1 MKKLMIFCFSILFT
15 VLSALSCV
23 NFSLDAVERM
33 EKDKATILIEE
44 PEGMSNK
51 DFLARIS
58 DALGRHDIDIMYRYI
73 SEGDGKPE
81 YMYYKT
87 NHTDDFLEISA
98 GEDMKR
104 IEAGECISTMQPEG
118 YNVYQLFASDLL
130 QDISIYPWEDAEKYD
145 LSGMTCYVKSTRLV
159 ESVEVLEKEGFTV
172 TPGNGAYISGKFSV
186 TLFGLVPA
194 FMLITSIVFY
204 TLSNGKKNVL
214 KKIDGCAVPDIL
226 WDEIKATIPAL
237 GICFVVIAIIH
248 DGIALRLYPKAF
260 FQYFCYSVQYL
271 AFGLMVLLCGI
282 FVAAFLVLLQKSA
295 EHVKGRVPRRGIYVT
310 SVLAKC
316 VFVIFIVFFLSIA
329 VRNAFT
335 AYNTVQTSQYL
346 ADKIAGY
353 VTVPVNINNASSQ
366 GLEENYKEFY
376 AATVE
381 RYHGILIDASNYEY
395 DLISGETPEEAYG
408 QDSITVNIN
417 YLDFNPIYDGTGKQI
432 TESMLSNSAFNVLI
446 PASKS
451 NVESRYR
458 EYVETAYGK
467 QPNFITYDDGN
478 SHIYSYNAN
487 IGTGG
492 NGELD
497 SPVILVAG
505 EDDLEGIFVLSYCSS
520 GSYILN
526 EPKSDPYQKL
536 LPLLRETGIAPVT
549 LDTPPVSDTFTD
561 TIRQQSSMLVLYG
574 GQSVIL
580 LAGLIGLILFSA
592 RLFCEN
598 YRKRIA
604 ASLIEGSTVLSCIR
618 GHLIVTVLYY
628 CTAVIAVSVLSLMM
642 QVTLNQYILIVAFLA
657 EIIITYRIC
666 RKNAHQNLYQIV
678 KGAE

>member
-118 YNVYQLFASDLL
+118 YNVYQLFVSDLL

-282 FVAAFLVLLQKSA
+282 FAAAFLVLLQKSA

-329 VRNAFT
+329 VRN
-335 AYNTVQTSQYL
+335 
-346 ADKIAGY
+346 
-353 VTVPVNINNASSQ
+353 
-366 GLEENYKEFY
+366 
-376 AATVE
+376 
-381 RYHGILIDASNYEY
+381 
-395 DLISGETPEEAYG
+395 
-408 QDSITVNIN
+408 
-417 YLDFNPIYDGTGKQI
+417 
-432 TESMLSNSAFNVLI
+432 M
-446 PASKS
+446 
-451 NVESRYR
+451 
-458 EYVETAYGK
+458 
-467 QPNFITYDDGN
+467 
-478 SHIYSYNAN
+478 
-487 IGTGG
+487 
-492 NGELD
+492 
-497 SPVILVAG
+497 
-505 EDDLEGIFVLSYCSS
+505 
-520 GSYILN
+520 
-526 EPKSDPYQKL
+526 
-536 LPLLRETGIAPVT
+536 LLR
-549 LDTPPVSDTFTD
+549 L
-561 TIRQQSSMLVLYG
+561 TIRFKHLS
-574 GQSVIL
+574 IL
-580 LAGLIGLILFSA
+580 
-592 RLFCEN
+592 
-598 YRKRIA
+598 RI
-604 ASLIEGSTVLSCIR
+604 
-618 GHLIVTVLYY
+618 
-628 CTAVIAVSVLSLMM
+628 
-642 QVTLNQYILIVAFLA
+642 
-657 EIIITYRIC
+657 
-666 RKNAHQNLYQIV
+666 K
-678 KGAE
+678 